1 MLPFII
7 IHIHREM
14 AVQTRVVS
22 IFFIQL
28 VLLAVSGPNRVDGAG
43 LRTGYYDESCPDAET
58 IALKTIRKAISKDV
72 TVAAALLRLHFHD
85 CFVRGC
91 EASVLLDAAE
101 EGDAEKDASP
111 NFSLRGYDVI
121 DDVKSAIET
130 SCPGVVSCADI
141 LALAARDAVR
151 LTGGSFWKAE
161 TGRRDGRISLSK
173 EADENLPSSN
183 FNIAQLKQNFASKGL
198 TKKDLAVLS
207 GAHTIGVTS
216 CFVINDRLYNFTGRS
231 DTDPAL
237 DPTFA
242 SELKKKCKPGGG
254 GPVLELD
261 QGSSKISDAHFY
273 KAVKQNRGLLVS
285 DAALLNDHVTRA
297 YVNRQSTSAAA
308 GATFGRD
315 FGESM
320 EKMGRIGVLT
330 GNEGEIRKRCAFVN

>member
-1 MLPFII
+1 
-7 IHIHREM
+7 M

-28 VLLAVSGPNRVDGAG
+28 VLLAVSGLNRVSGAG
-43 LRTGYYDESCPDAET
+43 LQTGFYDESCPEAET
-58 IALKTIRKAISKDV
+58 IALKTIRQAISKDGI
-72 TVAAALLRLHFHD
+72 VAAALLRLHFHD

-101 EGDAEKDASP
+101 EGDAEKDASS
-111 NFSLRGYDVI
+111 NFSLRGYDVV
-121 DDVKSAIET
+121 DDVKSAIEK

-151 LTGGSFWKAE
+151 LTGGSSWKVE

-183 FNIAQLKQNFASKGL
+183 FNIAQLKQNFAFKGL
-198 TKKDLAVLS
+198 TKKDLVVLS
-207 GAHTIGVTS
+207 AGAHTIGVTS
-216 CFVINDRLYNFTGRS
+216 CFVINGRS

-261 QGSSKISDAHFY
+261 QGSSTVSDAHFY
-273 KAVKQNRGLLVS
+273 KAVRQNRGLLTS
-285 DAALLNDHVTRA
+285 DAALLNDPLTRA
-297 YVNRQSTSAAA
+297 YVKRQSTSPVK
-308 GATFGRD
+308 ATFGKD
-315 FGESM
+315 FGKSM
-320 EKMGRIGVLT
+320 VKMGGIGVLT

>member
-1 MLPFII
+1 MC
-7 IHIHREM
+7 
-14 AVQTRVVS
+14 
-22 IFFIQL
+22 IF
-28 VLLAVSGPNRVDGAG
+28 
-43 LRTGYYDESCPDAET
+43 
-58 IALKTIRKAISKDV
+58 LK
-72 TVAAALLRLHFHD
+72 
-85 CFVRGC
+85 GC

-121 DDVKSAIET
+121 DDVKSAIEK

-207 GAHTIGVTS
+207 AGAHTIGVAS
-216 CFVINDRLYNFTGRS
+216 CFVITDRLYNFTGRS

-254 GPVLELD
+254 GPFLELD
-261 QGSSKISDAHFY
+261 QGSSTISDAHFY
-273 KAVKQNRGLLVS
+273 KAVRQNRGLLTT

-320 EKMGRIGVLT
+320 VKMGEIGVLT

>member
-1 MLPFII
+1 
-7 IHIHREM
+7 M

-28 VLLAVSGPNRVDGAG
+28 VLLAVSGLNRVSGAG
-43 LRTGYYDESCPDAET
+43 LQTGFYDESCPEAET
-58 IALKTIRKAISKDV
+58 IALKTIRQAISKDG
-72 TVAAALLRLHFHD
+72 TIAAALLRLHFHD

-101 EGDAEKDASP
+101 EGDAEKDASS
-111 NFSLRGYDVI
+111 NLSLRGYDVI
-121 DDVKSAIET
+121 DDVKSAIEK

-151 LTGGSFWKAE
+151 FQTGGSSWKVE

-183 FNIAQLKQNFASKGL
+183 FNIAQLKQNFVFKGL
-198 TKKDLAVLS
+198 TKKDLVVLS

-216 CFVINDRLYNFTGRS
+216 CLVINDRLYNFTGRS

-261 QGSSKISDAHFY
+261 QGSSTISDAHFY
-273 KAVKQNRGLLVS
+273 KAVRQNRGLLTS
-285 DAALLNDHVTRA
+285 DAALLNDPLTLA
-297 YVNRQSTSAAA
+297 YVKRQSTSPV
-308 GATFGRD
+308 
-315 FGESM
+315 
-320 EKMGRIGVLT
+320 K
-330 GNEGEIRKRCAFVN
+330 

>member
-1 MLPFII
+1 
-7 IHIHREM
+7 M

-28 VLLAVSGPNRVDGAG
+28 VLLAVSGLNRVSGAG
-43 LRTGYYDESCPDAET
+43 LQTGFYDESCPEAET
-58 IALKTIRKAISKDV
+58 IALKT
-72 TVAAALLRLHFHD
+72 
-85 CFVRGC
+85 GC

-101 EGDAEKDASP
+101 EGDAEKDASS
-111 NFSLRGYDVI
+111 NLSLRGYDVI
-121 DDVKSAIET
+121 DDVKSAIEK

-151 LTGGSFWKAE
+151 LTGGSSWKVE

-183 FNIAQLKQNFASKGL
+183 FNIAQLKQNFVFKGL
-198 TKKDLAVLS
+198 TKKDLVVLS

-216 CFVINDRLYNFTGRS
+216 CLVINDRLYNFTGRS

-261 QGSSKISDAHFY
+261 QGSSTISDAHFY
-273 KAVKQNRGLLVS
+273 KAVRQNRGLLTS
-285 DAALLNDHVTRA
+285 DAALLNDPLTLA
-297 YVNRQSTSAAA
+297 YVKRQSTSPV
-308 GATFGRD
+308 
-315 FGESM
+315 
-320 EKMGRIGVLT
+320 K
-330 GNEGEIRKRCAFVN
+330 

>member
-1 MLPFII
+1 
-7 IHIHREM
+7 M

-28 VLLAVSGPNRVDGAG
+28 VLLAVSGLNRANGAG

-72 TVAAALLRLHFHD
+72 TLAAALLRLHFHD

-121 DDVKSAIET
+121 DDVKSAIEK

-207 GAHTIGVTS
+207 GNNNS
-216 CFVINDRLYNFTGRS
+216 NNDRLYNFTGRS

-254 GPVLELD
+254 GPFLELD
-261 QGSSKISDAHFY
+261 QGSSTISDAHFY
-273 KAVKQNRGLLVS
+273 KAVRQNRGLLTT

-320 EKMGRIGVLT
+320 VKMGEIGVLT